1 MAKKEA
7 NFDLYIHGLLKEV
20 GIEAT
25 AQGSTVPEINDALK
39 TASKRQTG
47 KVGFPEFVA
56 VVKDYVLVFEDKPD
70 RDFLCLKENDEISLS
85 VVATEK
91 YAVNGALFFC

>member
-25 AQGSTVPEINDALK
+25 AQGSTVPEINNALK
-39 TASKRQTG
+39 SASKRQTG
-47 KVGFPEFVA
+47 NVGFPEFVA
-56 VVKDYVLVFEDKPD
+56 VVRDYVLVFEDKPD
-70 RDFLCLKENDEISLS
+70 SDYFYLK
-85 VVATEK
+85 
-91 YAVNGALFFC
+91 